1 MVELGG
7 WFKEEFWT
15 GAGTDRRINTKL
27 ITKQLE
33 SYLPADPAGVVLE
46 GGLLRGWNVETRDSL
61 ARIPLYGEN
70 GKPLYGVNP
79 DAIYADDDGYRAL
92 LEIEGGGAVQN
103 NRLMKDVVETLLIPG
118 AHHLAL
124 DVPHSIHGRSP
135 YDFAINLISVIGMS
149 ARLQRSQR
157 SPTRQSA
164 QPGQRDRRGMRR
176 GGRCYGRVSVGRL
189 GERLGARPARRCGPS
204 CPRGLLARVAAS
216 TSRSRLGLGHACAG
230 TRPAMPPSWAAVWN
244 TDQMP
249 GRARA
254 SPGFPLL

>member
-15 GAGTDRRINTKL
+15 GAGTDGRINTKL

-33 SYLPADPAGVVLE
+33 SSLPADPAGVLLE

-61 ARIPLYGEN
+61 ARIPLLYGEN

-124 DVPHSIHGRSP
+124 AVPHIIHGRSP
-135 YDFAINLISVIGMS
+135 YDFAINLISALY
-149 ARLQRSQR
+149 AREVPQRHV
-157 SPTRQSA
+157 
-164 QPGQRDRRGMRR
+164 RGIL
-176 GGRCYGRVSVGRL
+176 VVGY
-189 GERLGARPARRCGPS
+189 
-204 CPRGLLARVAAS
+204 
-216 TSRSRLGLGHACAG
+216 
-230 TRPAMPPSWAAVWN
+230 
-244 TDQMP
+244 
-249 GRARA
+249 
-254 SPGFPLL
+254 